1 MPVRFL
7 NFTGAIGML
16 ILGRNVNETVT
27 IIVPPSDKPQTIEV
41 VVTEAHRDK
50 ARLGITADRAIRV
63 HRKEVVE
70 IIAKSGERKSLP
82 LVNIGDLLPGERR

>member
-1 MPVRFL
+1 MPVRFS

-50 ARLGITADRAIRV
+50 ARLGIIAERAIRV
-63 HRKEVVE
+63 HRKEVLE
-70 IIAKSGERKSLP
+70 SIAKDGERRIPP
-82 LVNIGDLLPGERR
+82 LLKIGDKLPGER

>member
-1 MPVRFL
+1 
-7 NFTGAIGML
+7 ML

-50 ARLGITADRAIRV
+50 ARLGIIADRAIRV

-70 IIAKSGERKSLP
+70 IIAKNGERKSLP
-82 LVNIGDLLPGERR
+82 LVKIGDKLPGERA